1 MYSLGSRHCSYVAT
15 LSRLMG
21 GSRYIIVCMYT
32 IALVY
37 VLWSLFALQVPA
49 PLTPLQEKLLQGVL
63 QLKDEV
69 KLGLI
74 SCSLINCLLKTPQ

>member
-1 MYSLGSRHCSYVAT
+1 MIMCSLGSRHCRYVAT
-15 LSRLMG
+15 VIQANGRVQVYYSMYVHNSSRLCVM
-21 GSRYIIVCMYT
+21 
-32 IALVY
+32 
-37 VLWSLFALQVPA
+37 FALQVPA

-74 SCSLINCLLKTPQ
+74 SCSLINCLLKTPR